1 MDNLINAGF
10 EKEGYVQVINNELN
24 EFDNENSGF
33 SLLINFEGKKILF
46 DFGIGR
52 EVKENLLKIGLTEE
66 DIDFF
71 VLSHGHIDH
80 TQGIKY
86 LTLNEKKKFICHPR
100 ALEGKFF
107 EGRSIGFPLTKEY
120 LENHFGIIC
129 SKEPYEIIKDKVFFL
144 GEIPRE
150 NLLNE
155 KNFPG
160 KLADGSIDFCI
171 DDSAI
176 ALKTDKG
183 ILLIVG
189 CSHSGIDNII
199 NYSKGLFNNEKIYGI
214 LGGMHMLNLDSLRKV
229 SSILE
234 KENIANIFP
243 THCII
248 NENKESFPLFQKRLK
263 TFDKVYF

>member
-86 LTLNEKKKFICHPR
+86 LTLNEKKKFNEIQ
-100 ALEGKFF
+100 
-107 EGRSIGFPLTKEY
+107 SI
-120 LENHFGIIC
+120 
-129 SKEPYEIIKDKVFFL
+129 
-144 GEIPRE
+144 
-150 NLLNE
+150 
-155 KNFPG
+155 
-160 KLADGSIDFCI
+160 
-171 DDSAI
+171 
-176 ALKTDKG
+176 
-183 ILLIVG
+183 
-189 CSHSGIDNII
+189 
-199 NYSKGLFNNEKIYGI
+199 
-214 LGGMHMLNLDSLRKV
+214 
-229 SSILE
+229 
-234 KENIANIFP
+234 
-243 THCII
+243 
-248 NENKESFPLFQKRLK
+248 
-263 TFDKVYF
+263 